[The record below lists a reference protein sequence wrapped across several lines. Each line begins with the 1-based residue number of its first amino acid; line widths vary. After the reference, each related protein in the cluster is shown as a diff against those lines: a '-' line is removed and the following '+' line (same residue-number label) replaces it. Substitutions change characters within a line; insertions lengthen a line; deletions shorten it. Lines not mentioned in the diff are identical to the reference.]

1 MIHEPT
7 DFQPIDKRTPKYGR
21 AMVRCPFPGCGKEL
35 PATPKFQCTGRA
47 GVAIA
52 QNLDC
57 IHRLE
62 KVGTVP
68 CGTCRGKPVKAVVY
82 GCRANGG
89 QVCTLYAIG
98 TGPSQQLDGN
108 APVNCATC
116 PIRTPPTNTEG

>member
-7 DFQPIDKRTPKYGR
+7 DFQLIAEKTPKYGR
-21 AMVRCPFPGCGKEL
+21 PMVACPVCGKKL

-47 GVAIA
+47 GVAIV